1 MSYGLLGRSPDHV
14 ASFFAAFGGSGE
26 FYARGGQRFADNL
39 LRFYARAADED
50 LYLAYTIVHP
60 TIDRSKPAH
69 QQPEPFL
76 YAGVVQ
82 ERDGGIVIRG
92 AQMIG
97 TGAVMADYILVT
109 VILPL
114 RPGDEDYAISLVVP
128 CGAPGVKIYTRR
140 PYALGQPSIFDYPL
154 STRFDETD
162 SLIVFDDVFVPWED
176 VFVYRDLALTFGQ
189 FTDTAAHVLGNTQA
203 HIRFWSKLQFLVGL
217 VKRIMDGSGQ
227 SARPDVQ
234 VSMGELATQV
244 SLVEGLILA
253 AEAKAAPDQF
263 GVMRPDG
270 AMVYANQT
278 LQAAL
283 YPDLITKVRGM
294 LGGSVIQLPSSAAE
308 LLSPETAPDV
318 HRYVRWPE
326 VGGEQRVKLLKLVW
340 DLIGSEFAS
349 RHVQYEMFY
358 AGEPG
363 AVKGREFRSF
373 DWAEAER
380 LVDQC
385 LGSYDLPRPAA
396 SAAPRSAP

>member
-1 MSYGLLGRSPDHV
+1 
-14 ASFFAAFGGSGE
+14 
-26 FYARGGQRFADNL
+26 
-39 LRFYARAADED
+39 
-50 LYLAYTIVHP
+50 
-60 TIDRSKPAH
+60 
-69 QQPEPFL
+69 
-76 YAGVVQ
+76 
-82 ERDGGIVIRG
+82 
-92 AQMIG
+92 
-97 TGAVMADYILVT
+97 
-109 VILPL
+109 
-114 RPGDEDYAISLVVP
+114 
-128 CGAPGVKIYTRR
+128 
-140 PYALGQPSIFDYPL
+140 
-154 STRFDETD
+154 
-162 SLIVFDDVFVPWED
+162 
-176 VFVYRDLALTFGQ
+176 
-189 FTDTAAHVLGNTQA
+189 VLGNTQA

-283 YPDLITKVRGM
+283 YPDLIT
-294 LGGSVIQLPSSAAE
+294 
-308 LLSPETAPDV
+308 
-318 HRYVRWPE
+318 RYVRWPE